1 MLPPRPRLS
10 RYSLLSLSEKRTDL
24 CLADLSPG
32 QYFDPDLE
40 ESTGLDAAA
49 LAAMGSTGC
58 LNPWPAAMFAASNVL

>member
-32 QYFDPDLE
+32 PYFDPDLE

-49 LAAMGSTGC
+49 LAAMGSTG
-58 LNPWPAAMFAASNVL
+58 